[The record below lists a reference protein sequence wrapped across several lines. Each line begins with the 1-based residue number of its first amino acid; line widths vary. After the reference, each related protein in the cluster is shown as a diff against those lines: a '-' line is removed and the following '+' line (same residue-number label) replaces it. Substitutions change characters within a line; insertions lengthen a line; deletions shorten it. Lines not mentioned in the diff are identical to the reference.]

1 MIGIPFLMWIIFTSF
16 DFGNV
21 EQIFAILG
29 MAGIILNFTKY
40 WKLRIIKILSF
51 ILMILPLINRM
62 TETQIEK
69 FNYIAFQ
76 IPLLIFIITYL
87 ILIIKRNKITVG
99 NTVYS
104 SLLLIFLSE
113 NPRTFTIFGFR
124 RKILAD
130 LHATKPYTNTLCNIK
145 KK

>member
-1 MIGIPFLMWIIFTSF
+1 MKKIKFKVEKKLKIVSLISYSLIILMGQMIGIPFLMWIIFTTF
-16 DFGNV
+16 DFGNA

-51 ILMILPLINRM
+51 ILMILPLIKRM
-62 TETQIEK
+62 TKTPIEK

-99 NTVYS
+99 NNVY
-104 SLLLIFLSE
+104 
-113 NPRTFTIFGFR
+113 N
-124 RKILAD
+124 
-130 LHATKPYTNTLCNIK
+130 
-145 KK
+145 

>member
-1 MIGIPFLMWIIFTSF
+1 MGQMIGVPFLMWIIFTRF

-29 MAGIILNFTKY
+29 MAGIISNFTKY
-40 WKLRIIKILSF
+40 WKLRIVKVLSF
-51 ILMILPLINRM
+51 ILMILPLIKRM
-62 TETQIEK
+62 TETPIEK

-99 NTVYS
+99 NNVY
-104 SLLLIFLSE
+104 
-113 NPRTFTIFGFR
+113 N
-124 RKILAD
+124 
-130 LHATKPYTNTLCNIK
+130 
-145 KK
+145 

>member
-16 DFGNV
+16 DFGNI

-40 WKLRIIKILSF
+40 WKLRVIKILSF
-51 ILMILPLINRM
+51 ILMILPLIKRM
-62 TETQIEK
+62 TETPIEK

-99 NTVYS
+99 NNVY
-104 SLLLIFLSE
+104 
-113 NPRTFTIFGFR
+113 N
-124 RKILAD
+124 
-130 LHATKPYTNTLCNIK
+130 
-145 KK
+145 

>member
-29 MAGIILNFTKY
+29 MSGIILNFTKY

-51 ILMILPLINRM
+51 ILMILPLIKRM
-62 TETQIEK
+62 TETPIEK
-69 FNYIAFQ
+69 FNYIVFQ

-99 NTVYS
+99 NNVY
-104 SLLLIFLSE
+104 
-113 NPRTFTIFGFR
+113 N
-124 RKILAD
+124 
-130 LHATKPYTNTLCNIK
+130 
-145 KK
+145 